1 MAKTTKILPNPN
13 SEINILRAVVTNIVT
28 QLNNYLIAS
37 NMDYRYKLTWQRGE
51 GEVANGEGHRTNYY
65 FKLDL
70 SIEYNDG
77 SSIPLYGGNYPLQEG
92 TSMLRLTETECKAYK
107 DMLKHGV
114 GHLISVQHS
123 SFLMAQKHE
132 LEQMDEAKKAIDEA
146 EAKKNKSNLI
156 L

>member
-1 MAKTTKILPNPN
+1 MAKTTKVLPNPN

-28 QLNNYLIAS
+28 QLNNYLIAYS
-37 NMDYRYKLTWQRGE
+37 MDYRYKLTWQRGE
-51 GEVANGEGHRTNYY
+51 GEVVNGEGHKTDYY
-65 FKLDL
+65 YKLDL
-70 SIEYNDG
+70 SIVHNDL
-77 SSIPLYGGNYPLQEG
+77 SEIPVYGGNYPLEKG
-92 TSMLRLTETECKAYK
+92 TSNLRLTETECKAYK

-123 SFLMAQKHE
+123 SFLVAQKHE
-132 LEQMDEAKKAIDEA
+132 LEQMDSAKKAIDEA